1 MSEHYD
7 YHRGLEKAK
16 EEVRRGEELVKRGKL
31 LNALLGLTLMENGL
45 VSIDAVLTVIEHL
58 EPEYPDIPDDART
71 EFMNLVYDELHSDG
85 DNNRANRIIN
95 AADEYVEYSLAK
107 QSEQP
112 KKRTEEHKW
121 ETCFDCLLSHGCPK
135 IKGCTNEQA
144 IEYASQIPNDCPL
157 SAQPEPC
164 EDAVSRDSANYYSE
178 RLKNDEHKAVEIL
191 DVFTKAFCIDA
202 EAGNDLVFRC
212 PECLFQTIDG
222 TCLVKA
228 FKHKFDPDYKDFGSM
243 GDL

>member
-1 MSEHYD
+1 MTNQEAQTALANLKRYMSGGGAVD
-7 YHRGLEKAK
+7 RVTNKAIDMAI
-16 EEVRRGEELVKRGKL
+16 E
-31 LNALLGLTLMENGL
+31 ALKQPEPCD
-45 VSIDAVLTVIEHL
+45 DAVSREAVKNAICDYVCAPDVRCVSNHECRMKHL
-58 EPEYPDIPDDART
+58 IS
-71 EFMNLVYDELHSDG
+71 ELPP
-85 DNNRANRIIN
+85 
-95 AADEYVEYSLAK
+95 VL
-107 QSEQP
+107 P

-121 ETCFDCLLSHGCPK
+121 ETCFDCPLSHGCPK